1 MNLAETLRG
10 LWRRWY
16 VVVPGILL
24 AAALAVSVWFM
35 IPPGHERSSTQLLI
49 PGAQS
54 MPEGA
59 NPYLFLGGLS
69 PAADVIVRA
78 VGSEN
83 AANEVVEAYPGTEI
97 EISRDTTTSG
107 PVILITVTAASDDA
121 AEEVLGLLIERTA
134 SVLDEL
140 QATED
145 IVESNRVTLLPLT
158 VDSQSV
164 LDQRNRFI
172 AVAATGLAGAA
183 LTLFIAALIDGRSMQ
198 RRRRDLESEPELEL
212 EREPGGGSG
221 SGDVTEAGLPGR
233 LGVRSTAPAP
243 TTVRVDSAG
252 QDRAPDPAPV
262 PSAR

>member
-1 MNLAETLRG
+1 MNLADTLRG

-16 VVVPGILL
+16 IVVPGVLL
-24 AAALAVSVWFM
+24 AAALAVSVWVM

-83 AANEVVEAYPGTEI
+83 ATNAIIEDYPGAEI
-97 EISRDTTTSG
+97 EITRDTTTSG
-107 PVILITVTAASDDA
+107 PVILITVTAASDTA
-121 AEEVLGLLIERTA
+121 AEEVLALLVERTA
-134 SVLDEL
+134 TVLDEL
-140 QATED
+140 QATEE
-145 IVESNRVTLLPLT
+145 IAESNRVTLLPIT

-164 LDQRNRFI
+164 LDQRVRFI
-172 AVAATGLAGAA
+172 AVAAAGLAGVA
-183 LTLFIAALIDGRSMQ
+183 LTLFIAALVDGLSMQ
-198 RRRRDLESEPELEL
+198 RKRRRDLDGEA
-212 EREPGGGSG
+212 ERDHGPGGG
-221 SGDVTEAGLPGR
+221 DA
-233 LGVRSTAPAP
+233 TAADQP
-243 TTVRVDSAG
+243 
-252 QDRAPDPAPV
+252 DRASGQRTVPSPASTPIEAARPDRESDAEPV